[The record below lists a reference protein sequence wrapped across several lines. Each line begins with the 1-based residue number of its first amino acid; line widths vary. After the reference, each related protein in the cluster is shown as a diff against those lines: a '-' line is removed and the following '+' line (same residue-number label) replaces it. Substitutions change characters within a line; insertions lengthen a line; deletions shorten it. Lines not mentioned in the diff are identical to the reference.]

1 MLTTTGAA
9 GHLLM
14 PESLSADPSLLL
26 QALSR
31 IEPLS
36 PELASRLAAELEY
49 QLLARRT
56 VLLEPGQVADR
67 LYFIISG
74 SARVFIT
81 DGDGRQ
87 HTTAFT
93 GPDEFIIAASSF
105 FDQQAS
111 AECVE
116 LLERSALLALSW
128 QQLSRIYQEFPEF
141 NHQMRRLIE
150 KHYREAEQRT
160 ISFRTLRPA
169 ERYDRLLREN
179 PILLQRASLGQVA
192 SYLGIT
198 QATLSRIR
206 RRQLRPAR

>member
-1 MLTTTGAA
+1 
-9 GHLLM
+9 M
-14 PESLSADPSLLL
+14 PESLSADTHLLL

-36 PELASRLAAELEY
+36 PALMSRLAAALDRKV
-49 QLLARRT
+49 LPRRA

-81 DGDGRQ
+81 DSDGRQ
-87 HTTAFT
+87 HTTAFM
-93 GPDEFIIAASSF
+93 GPEEFIIAASSF
-105 FDQQAS
+105 FDQQAA
-111 AECVE
+111 AECIE
-116 LLERSALLALSW
+116 LLEPSALLALSW
-128 QQLSRIYQEFPEF
+128 RQLSLIYREFPEF

-150 KHYREAEQRT
+150 QHYRQAEQRT

-169 ERYDRLLREN
+169 ERYARLLREH
-179 PILLQRASLGQVA
+179 PVLLQRASLGQVA
-192 SYLGIT
+192 SFLGVT

-206 RRQLRPAR
+206 RRQLRAAG